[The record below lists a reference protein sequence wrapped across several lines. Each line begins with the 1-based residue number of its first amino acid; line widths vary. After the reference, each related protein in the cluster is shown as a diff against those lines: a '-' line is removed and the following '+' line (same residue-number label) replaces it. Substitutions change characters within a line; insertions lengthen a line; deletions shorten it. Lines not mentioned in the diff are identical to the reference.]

1 MAKTKIEK
9 LRDQIKE
16 DLLNQLKRNGIEESY
31 YSDLVSDY
39 IKMWDTKN
47 ALIKDIKTRGVQVE
61 CHSSFGTNI
70 KKNESVD
77 QMIKINAQMLKLL
90 DSMGIKP
97 VATEQG
103 GGDIDL

>member
-70 KKNESVD
+70 K
-77 QMIKINAQMLKLL
+77 INAQMLKLL